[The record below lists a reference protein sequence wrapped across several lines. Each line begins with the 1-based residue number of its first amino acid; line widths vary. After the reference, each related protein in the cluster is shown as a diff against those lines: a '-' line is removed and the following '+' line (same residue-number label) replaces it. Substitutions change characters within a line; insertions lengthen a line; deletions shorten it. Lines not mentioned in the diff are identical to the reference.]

1 MTPRFERQHCL
12 HRGNDPLKYS
22 DGLGVTVGRD
32 EGLELKVLGLV
43 TGFDL
48 RHQPSKCR
56 ESAECPETVSQR
68 HCHAAEALELAQ
80 RESLPDFRLAWLH
93 AAE

>member
-48 RHQPSKCR
+48 RHPAIKV
-56 ESAECPETVSQR
+56 PEIGRVPGDS
-68 HCHAAEALELAQ
+68 
-80 RESLPDFRLAWLH
+80 
-93 AAE
+93 